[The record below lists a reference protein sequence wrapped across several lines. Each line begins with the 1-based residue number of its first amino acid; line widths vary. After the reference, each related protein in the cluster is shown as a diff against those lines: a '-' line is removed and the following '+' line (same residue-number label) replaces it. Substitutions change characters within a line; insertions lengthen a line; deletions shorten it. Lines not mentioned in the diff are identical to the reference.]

1 LKTKYG
7 SFHSQIGQWLQGAGY
22 CRQDIASELGI
33 TYYKVNRSIEHP
45 QKHLTLRNMMT
56 IAGMV
61 QRPFIEVLM
70 AVIGNR
76 KARRGVGEMGAS
88 GIEVE

>member
-1 LKTKYG
+1 M
-7 SFHSQIGQWLQGAGY
+7 
-22 CRQDIASELGI
+22 
-33 TYYKVNRSIEHP
+33 NRSIEHP